1 MERGN
6 TKHGPIRDD
15 EMAHEIQGMVRGA
28 AQRPHQ
34 EEWRQTEPVEDAIP
48 PGAGRRPADS
58 AVAARSELA
67 RVVTRDVFPADRQAL
82 ERKVADSDAA
92 PGLADRLAELPAG
105 RSFGSVH
112 EVLEALGITSPEG
125 TQAPRNLRQVD

>member
-15 EMAHEIQGMVRGA
+15 EMAHETRGMVRGA
-28 AQRPHQ
+28 GQRPHA
-34 EEWRQTEPVEDAIP
+34 EEWRETEPVEDAIP
-48 PGAGRRPADS
+48 PGAGLRSPDPD
-58 AVAARSELA
+58 VAARSELA
-67 RVVTRDVFPADRQAL
+67 RVITRDVFPADRQAL
-82 ERKVADSDAA
+82 VRKVADSDAG

-125 TQAPRNLRQVD
+125 TQAPRRAAGPS